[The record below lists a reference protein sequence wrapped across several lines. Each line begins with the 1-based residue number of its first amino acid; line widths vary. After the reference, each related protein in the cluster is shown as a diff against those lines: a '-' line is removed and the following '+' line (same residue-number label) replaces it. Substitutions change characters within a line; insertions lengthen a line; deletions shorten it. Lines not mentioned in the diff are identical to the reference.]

1 MAIYKFRITFEDYD
15 EVSREIEIK
24 SNQSFEDLHRAIH
37 AAIGFDGKANSSFY
51 MSNDQWHKGKEIT
64 LNESSIKDAAKTV
77 LMEKSIL
84 KNFIIDPH
92 QKIYYIFNLE
102 KPWTF
107 YIQLMKITINEDPN
121 LQYPICTKT
130 SGIAPKQF
138 GISPIIPTVAN
149 EDLDFLNEFGMGDED
164 EEEVDAMGIEA
175 HPDAPSD
182 EPEEEEEEPSEFGEE
197 MDEDFN
203 QEED

>member
-1 MAIYKFRITFEDYD
+1 MAIYKFKITFEDYD

-24 SNQSFEDLHRAIH
+24 SNQTFEDFHRAIH
-37 AAIGFDGKANSSFY
+37 QAIGFDGKANSSFF

-64 LNESSIKDAAKTV
+64 LNEANIKDAAKTV
-77 LMEKSIL
+77 LMEKSVL

-107 YIQLMKITINEDPN
+107 YIQLMKITINEDPSLN
-121 LQYPICTKT
+121 YPLCIKST
-130 SGIAPKQF
+130 GVAPKQF
-138 GISPIIPTVAN
+138 GNSPIIPTVAN
-149 EDLDFLNEFGMGDED
+149 DDLDFLNEFGLGDED
-164 EEEVDAMGIEA
+164 EEEVDAMAIEA
-175 HPDAPSD
+175 HPDAP
-182 EPEEEEEEPSEFGEE
+182 EEEEEEEDEPSEFGDD

>member
-1 MAIYKFRITFEDYD
+1 MAIYKFKITFEDYD

-24 SNQSFEDLHRAIH
+24 SNQTFEDFHRAIH
-37 AAIGFDGKANSSFY
+37 QSIGFDGKANSSFY

-64 LNESSIKDAAKTV
+64 LNEVNIKDAAKTV
-77 LMEKSIL
+77 LMEKSVL

-107 YIQLMKITINEDPN
+107 YIQLMKITINEDPSLN
-121 LQYPICTKT
+121 YPLCIKST
-130 SGIAPKQF
+130 GVAPKQF
-138 GISPIIPTVAN
+138 GNSPIIPTVAN
-149 EDLDFLNEFGMGDED
+149 DDLDFLNEFGLGDED
-164 EEEVDAMGIEA
+164 EEEVDAMAIEA
-175 HPDAPSD
+175 HPDAP
-182 EPEEEEEEPSEFGEE
+182 EEEEEEEDEPSEFGDD

>member
-1 MAIYKFRITFEDYD
+1 MAIYKFKITFEDYD

-24 SNQSFEDLHRAIH
+24 SNQTFEDFHRAIH
-37 AAIGFDGKANSSFY
+37 QAIGFDGKANSSFF

-64 LNESSIKDAAKTV
+64 LNEANIKDAAKTV
-77 LMEKSIL
+77 LMEKSVL

-107 YIQLMKITINEDPN
+107 YIQLVKITINEDPSVN
-121 LQYPICTKT
+121 YPLCIKST
-130 SGIAPKQF
+130 GVAPKQF
-138 GISPIIPTVAN
+138 GNSPIIPTVAN
-149 EDLDFLNEFGMGDED
+149 DDLDFLNEFGLGDED
-164 EEEVDAMGIEA
+164 EEEVDAMAIEA
-175 HPDAPSD
+175 HPDAP
-182 EPEEEEEEPSEFGEE
+182 EEEEEEEDEPSEFGDD

>member
-1 MAIYKFRITFEDYD
+1 MAIYKFKITFEDYD

-24 SNQSFEDLHRAIH
+24 SNQTFEDFHRAIH
-37 AAIGFDGKANSSFY
+37 QSIGFDGKANSSFY

-64 LNESSIKDAAKTV
+64 LNEANIKDAAKTV
-77 LMEKSIL
+77 LMEKSVL

-107 YIQLMKITINEDPN
+107 YIQLMKITINEDPSLN
-121 LQYPICTKT
+121 YPLCIKST
-130 SGIAPKQF
+130 GVAPKQF
-138 GISPIIPTVAN
+138 GNSPIIPTVAN
-149 EDLDFLNEFGMGDED
+149 DDLDFLNEFGLGDED
-164 EEEVDAMGIEA
+164 EEEVDAMAIEA
-175 HPDAPSD
+175 HPDAP
-182 EPEEEEEEPSEFGEE
+182 EEEEEEEDEPSEFGDD

>member
-1 MAIYKFRITFEDYD
+1 MAIYKFKITFEDYD

-24 SNQSFEDLHRAIH
+24 SNQTFDDFHRAIH
-37 AAIGFDGKANSSFY
+37 QAIGFDGKANSSFY

-64 LNESSIKDAAKTV
+64 LNEANIKDAAKTV
-77 LMEKSIL
+77 LMEKSVL

-107 YIQLMKITINEDPN
+107 YIQLVKITINEDPSVN
-121 LQYPICTKT
+121 YPLCIKST
-130 SGIAPKQF
+130 GVAPKQF
-138 GISPIIPTVAN
+138 GNSPIIPTVAN
-149 EDLDFLNEFGMGDED
+149 DDLDFLNEFGLGDED
-164 EEEVDAMGIEA
+164 EEEVDAMAIEA
-175 HPDAPSD
+175 HPDAP
-182 EPEEEEEEPSEFGEE
+182 EEEEEGEDEPSEFGDD

>member
-1 MAIYKFRITFEDYD
+1 
-15 EVSREIEIK
+15 
-24 SNQSFEDLHRAIH
+24 
-37 AAIGFDGKANSSFY
+37 

-107 YIQLMKITINEDPN
+107 YIQLVKITVNEDPK
-121 LQYPICTKT
+121 LQYPLCTKT
-130 SGIAPKQF
+130 TGIAPKQF
-138 GISPIIPTVAN
+138 GNTPIIPTVAN
-149 EDLDFLNEFGMGDED
+149 DDLDFLNEFGLGDED
-164 EEEVDAMGIEA
+164 EEEVDAMAIEA
-175 HPDAPSD
+175 HPDEPSD
-182 EPEEEEEEPSEFGEE
+182 EQEEEEPSEFDDVQ
-197 MDEDFN
+197 DEDFN